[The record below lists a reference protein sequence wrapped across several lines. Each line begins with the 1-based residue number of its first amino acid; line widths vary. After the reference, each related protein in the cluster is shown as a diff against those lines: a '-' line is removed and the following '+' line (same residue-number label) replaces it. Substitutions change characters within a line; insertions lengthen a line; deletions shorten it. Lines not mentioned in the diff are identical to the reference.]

1 MIDQANRQ
9 AEVPIDR
16 IRRPLLRIIHLENL
30 SGIALIAGAVTALV
44 LANTSLAE
52 SVENFWHHHLQVKI
66 GSINIDESL
75 VHWVNDGLMTIF
87 FFVAGLEIK
96 RELVTGDLREPRKAA
111 LPAVAAFGGMV
122 VPAGLYFALSDSA
135 TRGGW
140 GIPMATDI
148 AFAVGILALLG
159 RHVPP
164 RLKIFLLTLAIVDDL
179 GAILVIAIFYT
190 ATLNTA
196 ALAIAGGL
204 LVLIV
209 ALRTLGIWWMPIYV
223 LAGVALWLAVFESGI
238 HATLAGVACGLLAPA
253 RPRRPQKTEMVAA
266 PTATIDELKDIVFD
280 TRETKSVVDRLIHG
294 LHPFTA
300 LLVVPIFA
308 LANTGVAI
316 SAAALGEAVTSP
328 AGFAIIVGLV
338 IGKPLGICVAAWIA
352 VRLKIAVLP
361 TGTTFYHLVGVGI
374 LAGIGFTVSLFIT
387 DLAFTDAATIDSAK
401 IAVLTASVLASLL
414 GVVTLLWRNPTPS
427 DAGPITYDELNATQ
441 PEAFIAS
448 EPTVGIA
455 PGRQQ
460 GAERTTEQPTS

>member
-9 AEVPIDR
+9 GEVPIDR

-87 FFVAGLEIK
+87 FFIAGLEIK

-148 AFAVGILALLG
+148 AFAVGILTLLG
-159 RHVPP
+159 NRVPP

-190 ATLNTA
+190 ATLNTT

-204 LVLIV
+204 LVILV
-209 ALRTLGIWWMPIYV
+209 AMRILGVWWMPIYV
-223 LAGVALWLAVFESGI
+223 ITGMALWLAVFESGI

-253 RPRRPQKTEMVAA
+253 RPRRPEQTQVVAA

-300 LLVVPIFA
+300 LLVVPILSA
-308 LANTGVAI
+308 RSGAG
-316 SAAALGEAVTSP
+316 SAAPRG
-328 AGFAIIVGLV
+328 
-338 IGKPLGICVAAWIA
+338 
-352 VRLKIAVLP
+352 
-361 TGTTFYHLVGVGI
+361 
-374 LAGIGFTVSLFIT
+374 
-387 DLAFTDAATIDSAK
+387 
-401 IAVLTASVLASLL
+401 
-414 GVVTLLWRNPTPS
+414 LWRRRREREALPCPQAPTPHREVG
-427 DAGPITYDELNATQ
+427 ARRPGPCQPPALIGSRPGWRVSRRRRRKPHRRRPSPCPRATPQ
-441 PEAFIAS
+441 
-448 EPTVGIA
+448 
-455 PGRQQ
+455 R
-460 GAERTTEQPTS
+460 